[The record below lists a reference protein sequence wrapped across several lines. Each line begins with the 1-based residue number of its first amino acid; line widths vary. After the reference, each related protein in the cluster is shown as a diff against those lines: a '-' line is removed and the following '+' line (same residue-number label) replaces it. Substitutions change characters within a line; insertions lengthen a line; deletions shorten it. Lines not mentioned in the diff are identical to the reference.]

1 MIHDTIYENKTIRKS
16 DSYWL
21 NLYKVNES
29 KVIVDRLNFN
39 SMQTLDQ
46 NNIGNVNKKNCFIV
60 KII

>member
-46 NNIGNVNKKNCFIV
+46 NNIGNVNK
-60 KII
+60 